1 MRKPGLNSLALR
13 FGFLLAVCAILAGFP
28 WVMASITSPLPPDLR
43 ITGTILAATRTGRV
57 NPDIIQL
64 AGLPASLTPTPTLT
78 LTATSTSTPTQTFTP
93 TRTLT
98 TTPTPTFTPT
108 ATPVVNGMTTETIFT
123 YTCPGNQYRDPK
135 VQLEVGQP
143 FSVLGWDETEED
155 LDIITWLLIEDNL
168 GSPQRWIKESEF
180 LVVSIST
187 YKEFLPRAA
196 CRTVQRP
203 I

>member
-1 MRKPGLNSLALR
+1 MKKSRFTSLVLR
-13 FGFLLAVCAILAGFP
+13 FGFLLIVCAVVAGFP
-28 WVMASITSPLPPDLR
+28 WVMAGITSPLPPDLR

-57 NPDIIQL
+57 DPDLIQL

-78 LTATSTSTPTQTFTP
+78 LTATSTSTPTLTFTP
-93 TRTLT
+93 TQTPT
-98 TTPTPTFTPT
+98 HTPTPTFTLT
-108 ATPVVNGMTTETIFT
+108 ATPVVTGMTTEKIFT

-135 VQLEVGQP
+135 VQLDVGQP
-143 FSVLGWDETEED
+143 FTVLGWDETEED

-180 LVVSIST
+180 LVISFVN

-196 CRTVQRP
+196 CRTE
-203 I
+203 